1 MQIVAS
7 DATLCKLNKSE
18 TKLRNMT
25 TIKFK
30 KVRWSPHGK
39 YGYASGRMMT
49 ICFESKK
56 DCDEWVRENN
66 ELYEGCTQYI
76 SLPYITSTE
85 MLEAIII
92 EE

>member
-1 MQIVAS
+1 
-7 DATLCKLNKSE
+7 
-18 TKLRNMT
+18 MT

-30 KVRWSPHGK
+30 KIRWSPYSK

-49 ICFESKK
+49 ICFDSKK
-56 DCDEWVRENN
+56 ECDEWVRENN

-76 SLPYITSTE
+76 SLPYITGTE